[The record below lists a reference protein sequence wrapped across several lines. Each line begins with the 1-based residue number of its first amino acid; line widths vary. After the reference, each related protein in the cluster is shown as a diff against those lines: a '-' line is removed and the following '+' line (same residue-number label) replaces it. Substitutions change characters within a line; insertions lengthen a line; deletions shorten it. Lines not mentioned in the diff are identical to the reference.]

1 MLFLVKIDHLSIY
14 DHIEKECKEFSDA
27 FSLISVERQQALQKL
42 SHYVSLKLKN
52 GQVPQLIFI
61 CTHNSRRSHLAQL
74 WFAVGADYFQLPQID
89 TYSGGTVSTAFNF
102 RVIRGLLKMGFS
114 VASTGAAEFNPVY
127 QIRWKEGME
136 PLDMFSKKYDDNP
149 NPKENFAAIMV
160 CSEADQECPFVPGCE
175 FRLALPYEDPKASD
189 GTTGEEE
196 KYEQSIRLIGLEM
209 LYVTSRIE
217 LS

>member
-1 MLFLVKIDHLSIY
+1 MKVDYLKLY
-14 DHIEKECKEFSDA
+14 DPIEAECKDFEHA
-27 FSLISVERQQALQKL
+27 FGLIPAERKQKL
-42 SHYVSLKLKN
+42 QRLSEYVSLKLKVN
-52 GQVPQLIFI
+52 QVPQLNFI

-102 RVIRGLLKMGFS
+102 RVIRGLLKMGFT
-114 VASTGAAEFNPVY
+114 VASTDAAEFNPVY

-136 PLDMFSKKYDDNP
+136 PLDMFSKKYDDAP
-149 NPKENFAAIMV
+149 NPKTNFAAIMV
-160 CSEADQECPFVPGCE
+160 CSEADQDCPLVLGCE
-175 FRLALPYEDPKASD
+175 FRLALPYDDPKASD
-189 GTTGEEE
+189 GTSGEEE